1 MISLE
6 LINRLAWI
14 TSAIV
19 GGDLTH
25 PARLAVMLEDLAAD
39 AWNEAKEQGQATWA
53 EVEDLQPSIRID
65 P

>member
-6 LINRLAWI
+6 LINRLTWI

-19 GGDLTH
+19 SGDLTH

-39 AWNEAKEQGQATWA
+39 AWNEASEQGQATWA
-53 EVEDLQPSIRID
+53 EVKDLQPSIRID